1 MTILLLLL
9 LIVLGMLLTA
19 MSVAFSGLSTS
30 HLRYWAKQKD
40 PSASK
45 LYPLKA
51 KGEAVHLTI
60 ELLRAFSVA
69 GAFVLLAYMLGSWL
83 AWLISSV
90 VLFAGFIVLTKLY
103 LKTLGLRLL
112 AFTSPLLLSVTNL
125 LRPITI
131 PLGSLFD
138 RVIEQEPVT
147 LTKSELSHIVEGID
161 PSDTDLSKDEIR
173 IIKHTLTF
181 SDKEV
186 HDVMTPRSVMTT
198 VKEDEIL
205 SPVVIDEL
213 YQSGHSRFPVMSK
226 DGKTAIGIL
235 YLHDLV
241 DLTAEGKVEKHMKR
255 KVYFVHEDRE
265 LDHVLQAFLK
275 TKHQLFLVVNNF
287 SEVVG
292 LVTIEDIVE
301 QILGKPIVDEFD
313 KYDDMREVAENQA
326 KKHHTQNKK
335 KMLE

>member
-1 MTILLLLL
+1 MTILFLLA
-9 LIVLGMLLTA
+9 LIVLSVILTA
-19 MSVAFSGLSTS
+19 MSVAFSSLSTA
-30 HLRYWAKQKD
+30 HLRYWAKQKES
-40 PSASK
+40 SASK

-60 ELLRAFSVA
+60 ELIRACFLA
-69 GAFVLLAYMLGSWL
+69 GAFVLLTYLFGSWL
-83 AWLISSV
+83 AWLISVV
-90 VLFAGFIVLTKLY
+90 VLFVGFIVLTKLY
-103 LKTLGLRLL
+103 LKSMGLKIL
-112 AFTSPLLLSVTNL
+112 AATSAPLLSLTNL
-125 LRPITI
+125 LRPVTA
-131 PLGSLFD
+131 PLGNIFD
-138 RVIEQEPVT
+138 RVIDQEPVT
-147 LTKSELSHIVEGID
+147 LTKYDLSHMIEGVKV
-161 PSDTDLSKDEIR
+161 SDTDLSSDELR
-173 IIKHTLTF
+173 ILKHTLIF
-181 SDKEV
+181 SDKQV

-198 VKEDEIL
+198 IKEDELL

-213 YQSGHSRFPVMSK
+213 YRSGHSRFPVMSN
-226 DGKTAIGIL
+226 DDKTAIGML

-292 LVTIEDIVE
+292 LITIEDIVE

-326 KKHHTQNKK
+326 KKHHTQNKEN
-335 KMLE
+335 MVE

>member
-1 MTILLLLL
+1 MI
-9 LIVLGMLLTA
+9 LGMLLTA

-30 HLRYWAKQKD
+30 HLRYWAKQKE

-60 ELLRAFSVA
+60 ELLRALSIA
-69 GAFVLLAYMLGSWL
+69 GAFVLLAYLLGSWL
-83 AWLISSV
+83 AWLVSTM
-90 VLFAGFIVLTKLY
+90 VLFVGFIVLTKLY
-103 LKTLGLRLL
+103 LKTWGLKLL
-112 AFTSPLLLSVTNL
+112 AYTSPLLLSLTNL
-125 LRPITI
+125 LRPITA

-138 RVIEQEPVT
+138 KVIEQEPVT
-147 LTKSELSHIVEGID
+147 LTKNELSHLVGGVD
-161 PSDTDLSKDEIR
+161 PNDTDLTKDELR

-181 SDKEV
+181 SDKQV
-186 HDVMTPRSVMTT
+186 HDVMTPASVMTT
-198 VKEDEIL
+198 VKEDELL

-213 YQSGHSRFPVMSK
+213 YRSGHSRFPVMSR
-226 DGKTAIGIL
+226 DNKTAIGML

-241 DLTAEGKVEKHMKR
+241 DLTVEGKVEKHMKR

-292 LVTIEDIVE
+292 LITIEDIVE

-313 KYDDMREVAENQA
+313 KYDDMREVAETQA
-326 KKHHTQNKK
+326 KKLHTQTKEN
-335 KMLE
+335 MVE